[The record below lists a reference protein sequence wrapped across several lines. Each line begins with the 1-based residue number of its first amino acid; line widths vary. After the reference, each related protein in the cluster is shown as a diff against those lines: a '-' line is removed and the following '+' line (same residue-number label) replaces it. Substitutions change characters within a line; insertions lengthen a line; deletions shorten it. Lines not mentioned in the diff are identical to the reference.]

1 MAAGGVHGSTSVR
14 SAHGKRSDR
23 KVAQQSLVSALHPL
37 VPVFAAAVLG
47 PRPEFQEKENGR
59 CT

>member
-14 SAHGKRSDR
+14 SAHGKSRDR
-23 KVAQQSLVSALHPL
+23 KVVQQSLVSPARHPL
-37 VPVFAAAVLG
+37 VSVFAVAVLG
-47 PRPEFQEKENGR
+47 PRSRKENRR